1 MARRSR
7 IIQNRLMSRGRRP
20 RARVELP
27 APLQRRKTTAIT
39 SLVALTTP
47 NNRIL
52 QPSAMRLPPG
62 LSSCH
67 PQRSS
72 LRRPTSA
79 LASSRQSCTR
89 ARRSSSVNGAMIA
102 LRTTRSVTI
111 ATRCTLVGLITLRS
125 MAKIGSTVM
134 DVIPGTTLTVRSSL
148 ARMLS
153 IVKLPKSSKIR
164 QHSKIK
170 SRLRPIIPRWTP
182 I

>member
-1 MARRSR
+1 
-7 IIQNRLMSRGRRP
+7 MSLGRRH
-20 RARVELP
+20 RAKAELQEQP
-27 APLQRRKTTAIT
+27 QRRKTTAIT
-39 SLVALTTP
+39 SLAAPTTP
-47 NNRIL
+47 NSRIL

-62 LSSCH
+62 LSSFH

-72 LRRPTSA
+72 LRRLTSA

-153 IVKLPKSSKIR
+153 IVKRPKSLKIR

-170 SRLRPIIPRWTP
+170 SKLRPIIPRWTP
-182 I
+182 K